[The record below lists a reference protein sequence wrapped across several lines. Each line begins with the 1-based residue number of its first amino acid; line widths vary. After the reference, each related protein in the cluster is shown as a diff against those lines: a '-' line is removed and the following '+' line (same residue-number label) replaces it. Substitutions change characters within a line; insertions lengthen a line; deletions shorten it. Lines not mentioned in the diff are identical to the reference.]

1 MEAHPLASMFP
12 LIEGPAFDAMVASI
26 KRDGLVL
33 PIIINKGMIL
43 DGRNRY
49 RACLAAG
56 IEPHFLE
63 VADKS
68 DAELARIVETFNLS
82 RRHQS
87 AGEIALLAVK
97 FSELTG
103 TPLVKA
109 AGQFG
114 VSPRTAEKARKV
126 LKSAASNVI
135 ELVKTGDVSIHRAY
149 STLGQEQTLG
159 KLKEDGR
166 RTGPKPGNRRVQA
179 LKRALELMAACA
191 EHEDVIVKHW
201 PGDPEVNRRL
211 SVVGQFLASLS
222 TKTREF
228 DHAVA
233 SA

>member
-1 MEAHPLASMFP
+1 MEAHPFASMFP
-12 LIEGPAFDAMVASI
+12 LIEGPAFDDMVASI
-26 KRDGLVL
+26 KRNGLVL
-33 PIIINKGMIL
+33 PIVINKGMIL

-56 IEPHFLE
+56 VEPHFLE
-63 VADKS
+63 VVDKT
-68 DAELARIVETFNLS
+68 DAELAAIVDTFNLN

-87 AGEIALLAVK
+87 PGEIALLAAK
-97 FSELTG
+97 FAELSG
-103 TPLVKA
+103 TPLAKA
-109 AGQFG
+109 AGKFRI
-114 VSPRTAEKARKV
+114 SPRTAEKARKI
-126 LKSAASNVI
+126 LKTADSNVI
-135 ELVKTGDVSIHRAY
+135 SLVQSGDVSIHRAY
-149 STLGQEQTLG
+149 STLGQDQTLG

-233 SA
+233 RA